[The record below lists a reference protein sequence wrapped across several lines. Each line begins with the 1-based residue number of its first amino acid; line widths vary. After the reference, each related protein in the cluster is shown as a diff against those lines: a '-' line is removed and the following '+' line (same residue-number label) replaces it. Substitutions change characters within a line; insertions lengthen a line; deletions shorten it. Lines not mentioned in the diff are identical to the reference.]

1 MATRVLEMRFNNA
14 AGQLVTVRVPE
25 VNDPY
30 TGAEASSLM
39 DNILSANIFTSTGG
53 DLITKDSAR
62 IIVTDISEL
71 ELS

>member
-14 AGQLVTVRVPE
+14 AGRPVTIRVPD

-30 TGAEASSLM
+30 TGAEASTLM
-39 DNILSANIFTSTGG
+39 DNIITMNIFGSTGG
-53 DLITKDSAR
+53 DLVAKDSAR
-62 IIVTDISEL
+62 IIVTDISDL

>member
-30 TGAEASSLM
+30 TGAEEKGL
-39 DNILSANIFTSTGG
+39 G
-53 DLITKDSAR
+53 
-62 IIVTDISEL
+62 
-71 ELS
+71 